1 MGIDDRRTEK
11 KREARKREK
20 EARSEEAWGG
30 KMGEQSDGEEEGKF
44 FFPPPTVLPC
54 RLSRKSKEMREG
66 AF

>member
-30 KMGEQSDGEEEGKF
+30 KMGEQSDGEEGGK